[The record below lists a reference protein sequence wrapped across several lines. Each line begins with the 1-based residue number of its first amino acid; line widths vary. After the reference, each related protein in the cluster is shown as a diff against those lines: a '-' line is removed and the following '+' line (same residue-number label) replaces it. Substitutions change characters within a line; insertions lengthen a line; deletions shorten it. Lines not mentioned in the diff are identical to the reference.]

1 MKKQIVTKNAPGAV
15 GPYSQAIVVGNT
27 LYVSGQIP
35 LNPATGELV
44 KEIGAAAQQVLEN
57 LQAILTE
64 AGYSMADVVKTVV
77 YLADIDD
84 FTKVNEIYAKYFR
97 EPYPARSCVAVK
109 DLPKGALLEIECI
122 AAK

>member
-44 KEIGAAAQQVLEN
+44 TEIGAAAQQVLEN
-57 LQAILTE
+57 LQAIL
-64 AGYSMADVVKTVV
+64 AAADYSMDDVVKTVV
-77 YLADIDD
+77 YLADIDN
-84 FTKVNEIYAKYFR
+84 FVKVNEIYAKYFR

-122 AAK
+122 AVK

>member
-35 LNPATGELV
+35 LNPDTGELV
-44 KEIGAAAQQVLEN
+44 TEIGAAAQQVLEN
-57 LQAILTE
+57 LQAIL
-64 AGYSMADVVKTVV
+64 AAADYSMDDVVKTVV
-77 YLADIDD
+77 YLADIDN
-84 FTKVNEIYAKYFR
+84 FVKVNEIYAKYFR

-122 AAK
+122 AVK

>member
-44 KEIGAAAQQVLEN
+44 TEIGAAAQQVLEN
-57 LQAILTE
+57 LQAIL
-64 AGYSMADVVKTVV
+64 AAADYSMDDVVKTVV
-77 YLADIDD
+77 YLADIDN
-84 FTKVNEIYAKYFR
+84 FVKVNEIYAKYFKG
-97 EPYPARSCVAVK
+97 PYPARSCVAVK

>member
-44 KEIGAAAQQVLEN
+44 KEIGAAVQQVLEN

-77 YLADIDD
+77 YLADIDN

>member
-1 MKKQIVTKNAPGAV
+1 M

-77 YLADIDD
+77 YLADIDN
-84 FTKVNEIYAKYFR
+84 FAKVNEIYAKYFR